1 MSKTG
6 EREKQIKIEQE
17 TKERKQMFSEQSRKK
32 IEEAYCK
39 VKEDLG
45 YFMEPVCAMDITWRS
60 RIWL

>member
-32 IEEAYCK
+32 IEEAYRK

-45 YFMEPVCAMDITWRS
+45 DFMEPVDQ
-60 RIWL
+60 